1 MAQST
6 GPILACGALTLANG
20 SIFHGQPVDW
30 RVPVATGLAA
40 VGFALAEQAWPQGA
54 RMLAWT
60 ALITVIFTR
69 TNANVPS
76 PVESAITWWN
86 SGGAPGHQ
94 TGSSTA

>member
-6 GPILACGALTLANG
+6 GPILACGALTLANQ

-40 VGFALAEQAWPQGA
+40 MGFAFAEQAWPQGA

-60 ALITVIFTR
+60 ALLAVVFTR
-69 TNANVPS
+69 TNADVPS

-86 SGGAPGHQ
+86 SGGGTPQ
-94 TGSSTA
+94 KGSSSA